1 MPFIPMRC
9 PFCSHPEDH
18 VVDSRIAEE
27 GRAIRRRRQC
37 EECGQR
43 YTTYE
48 RIDEVPLLVQKRS
61 GEREPF
67 SKQKLISG
75 VLKACKNRPVSTDD
89 LDKLADDVIE
99 AVKEEGSGVV
109 MSADLGLQILE
120 RLRVLDDVA
129 YLRFA
134 SVYKDFQELN
144 DFEKE
149 LGLLQK
155 KVPPKERTGQP

>member
-1 MPFIPMRC
+1 MRC

-18 VVDSRIAEE
+18 VVDSRTAEE
-27 GRAIRRRRQC
+27 GRAIRRRREC
-37 EECGQR
+37 ESCGQR

-48 RIDEVPLLVQKRS
+48 RIEEIPLMVQKRN
-61 GEREPF
+61 GQREPF
-67 SKQKLISG
+67 DKEKLISG
-75 VLKACKNRPVSTDD
+75 VRKACKNRPVSVED
-89 LDKLADDVIE
+89 LDRLAEDVVE
-99 AVKEEGSGVV
+99 TVREEGSSVV

-134 SVYKDFQELN
+134 SVYKDFQELT
-144 DFEKE
+144 DFERE

-155 KVPPKERTGQP
+155 KIPPK

>member
-1 MPFIPMRC
+1 MRC

-18 VVDSRIAEE
+18 VVDSRMAEE

-37 EECGQR
+37 ESCGQR

-48 RIDEVPLLVQKRS
+48 RIEEIPLMVQKRN
-61 GEREPF
+61 GQREPF
-67 SKQKLISG
+67 DKEKLIRG
-75 VLKACKNRPVSTDD
+75 VRKACKNRPVSVED
-89 LDKLADDVIE
+89 LDRLAEDVVE
-99 AVKEEGSGVV
+99 TVREEGSSVV

-134 SVYKDFQELN
+134 SVYKDFQELT
-144 DFEKE
+144 DFERE

-155 KVPPKERTGQP
+155 KIPPKERPVNQQ

>member
-1 MPFIPMRC
+1 MRC
-9 PFCSHPEDH
+9 PFCSHPDDH
-18 VVDSRIAEE
+18 VVDSRIADD
-27 GRAIRRRRQC
+27 GKAIRRRRQC
-37 EECGQR
+37 EKCGQR

-48 RIDEVPLLVQKRS
+48 RIEEIPLLVQKRS

-67 SKQKLISG
+67 DKEKLISG
-75 VLKACKNRPVSTDD
+75 VRKAAKNRPVTKED
-89 LDKLADDVIE
+89 LERLAEDVVE
-99 AVKEEGSGVV
+99 AVKEGGGGVV

-149 LGLLQK
+149 MGILQK
-155 KVPPKERTGQP
+155 KIPPKERSNSV

>member
-1 MPFIPMRC
+1 M
-9 PFCSHPEDH
+9 
-18 VVDSRIAEE
+18 AEE

-37 EECGQR
+37 ESCGQR

-48 RIDEVPLLVQKRS
+48 RIEEIPLLVQKRS
-61 GEREPF
+61 GSREPF
-67 SKQKLISG
+67 VREKLISG
-75 VLKACKNRPVSTDD
+75 VRKACKNRPVTADD
-89 LDKLADDVIE
+89 LEKLADDV
-99 AVKEEGSGVV
+99 VDTVREEGSSVV
-109 MSADLGLQILE
+109 MSADLGKEILE
-120 RLRVLDDVA
+120 RLRVLDDIA

-155 KVPPKERTGQP
+155 KIPPKERPATPSK

>member
-1 MPFIPMRC
+1 MRC

-18 VVDSRIAEE
+18 VVDSRMAEE

-37 EECGQR
+37 ESCSQR

-48 RIDEVPLLVQKRS
+48 RIEEIPLLVQKRD
-61 GEREPF
+61 GTREAF
-67 SKQKLISG
+67 NKEKLISG
-75 VLKACKNRPVSTDD
+75 VSKACKNRPVSTED
-89 LDKLADDVIE
+89 LDKLAEDVVDS
-99 AVKEEGSGVV
+99 VKEEGSSVV

-155 KVPPKERTGQP
+155 KIPPKERSAPPPQ

>member
-1 MPFIPMRC
+1 MRC

-18 VVDSRIAEE
+18 VVDSRMAEE

-37 EECGQR
+37 ESCGQR

-48 RIDEVPLLVQKRS
+48 RIEEIPLLVQKRS
-61 GEREPF
+61 GQREAF
-67 SKQKLISG
+67 DKEKLISG
-75 VLKACKNRPVSTDD
+75 VRKACKNRPVSNDD
-89 LDKLADDVIE
+89 LDKLAEDVVE
-99 AVKEEGSGVV
+99 TVKEEGSSVV

-155 KVPPKERTGQP
+155 KLPPKERPATPKA

>member
-1 MPFIPMRC
+1 MRC

-18 VVDSRIAEE
+18 VVDSRMAEDS
-27 GRAIRRRRQC
+27 RAIRRRRQC
-37 EECGQR
+37 EKCGQR

-48 RIDEVPLLVQKRS
+48 RIEEIRLLVQKRG

-67 SKQKLISG
+67 SKEKLISG
-75 VLKACKNRPVSTDD
+75 VRKACKNRPVSSDD
-89 LDKLADDVIE
+89 LDKLAEDVIDT
-99 AVKEEGSGVV
+99 VREEGSSVV

-155 KVPPKERTGQP
+155 RIPPKERTAQP

>member
-1 MPFIPMRC
+1 MA
-9 PFCSHPEDH
+9 D
-18 VVDSRIAEE
+18 D

-37 EECGQR
+37 EKCGQR

-48 RIDEVPLLVQKRS
+48 RIEEIPLLVQKRS

-67 SKQKLISG
+67 DKEKLISG
-75 VLKACKNRPVSTDD
+75 IRKAAKNRPVSAEDMER
-89 LDKLADDVIE
+89 LAEDVVE
-99 AVKEEGSGVV
+99 AVKEGGSGVV
-109 MSADLGLQILE
+109 MSADLGMQILE
-120 RLRVLDDVA
+120 RLRVLDEVA

-149 LGLLQK
+149 MGILQK
-155 KVPPKERTGQP
+155 KIPPKERTNSA

>member
-1 MPFIPMRC
+1 M
-9 PFCSHPEDH
+9 
-18 VVDSRIAEE
+18 AEE

-37 EECGQR
+37 ESCGQR

-48 RIDEVPLLVQKRS
+48 RIEEIPLLVQKRS
-61 GEREPF
+61 GQREAF
-67 SKQKLISG
+67 DKEKLIFG
-75 VLKACKNRPVSTDD
+75 VRKACKNRPVSNDD
-89 LDKLADDVIE
+89 LDKLAEDVVE
-99 AVKEEGSGVV
+99 TVKEEGSSVV

-155 KVPPKERTGQP
+155 KLPPKGRSGLPPA

>member
-1 MPFIPMRC
+1 MA
-9 PFCSHPEDH
+9 ED
-18 VVDSRIAEE
+18 S
-27 GRAIRRRRQC
+27 RAIRRRRQC
-37 EECGQR
+37 EKCGQR

-48 RIDEVPLLVQKRS
+48 RIEEIRLLVQKRG

-67 SKQKLISG
+67 SKEKLISG
-75 VLKACKNRPVSTDD
+75 VRKACKNRPVSSDD
-89 LDKLADDVIE
+89 LDKLAEDVIDT
-99 AVKEEGSGVV
+99 VREEGSSVV
-109 MSADLGLQILE
+109 VSADLGLQILE

-155 KVPPKERTGQP
+155 KIPPKERSPQS

>member
-1 MPFIPMRC
+1 MRC
-9 PFCSHPEDH
+9 PFCNHPDDH
-18 VVDSRIAEE
+18 VVDSRLADD

-37 EECGQR
+37 EKCGQR

-48 RIDEVPLLVQKRS
+48 RIEEIPLLVQKRS

-67 SKQKLISG
+67 DKEKLIAG
-75 VLKACKNRPVSTDD
+75 VRKACKNRPVSAED
-89 LDKLADDVIE
+89 LDRLADDVVE
-99 AVKEEGSGVV
+99 AVKEGGSGVV

-144 DFEKE
+144 DFEIE
-149 LGLLQK
+149 MGILQK
-155 KVPPKERTGQP
+155 KIPPKERSNSP

>member
-1 MPFIPMRC
+1 M
-9 PFCSHPEDH
+9 
-18 VVDSRIAEE
+18 AEE

-37 EECGQR
+37 ESCGQR

-48 RIDEVPLLVQKRS
+48 RIEEIPLLVQKRD
-61 GEREPF
+61 GTREAF
-67 SKQKLISG
+67 NKEKLISG
-75 VLKACKNRPVSTDD
+75 VRKACKNRPVSAED
-89 LDKLADDVIE
+89 LDKLAEDVVDS
-99 AVKEEGSGVV
+99 VKEEGSSVV
-109 MSADLGLQILE
+109 MSADLGMQILE

-155 KVPPKERTGQP
+155 KIPPKERSAPPPH